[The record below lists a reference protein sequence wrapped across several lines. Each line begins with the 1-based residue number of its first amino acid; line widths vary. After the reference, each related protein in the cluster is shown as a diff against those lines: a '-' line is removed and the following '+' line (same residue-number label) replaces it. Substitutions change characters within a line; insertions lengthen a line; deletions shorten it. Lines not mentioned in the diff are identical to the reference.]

1 MCLMSKGPSGEFT
14 AKLARVH
21 SVCVCWELA
30 GVLHV
35 ALYLFIIDLSTFHNL
50 PLEVSPHWLPHCM
63 LCLKLPSGLA
73 GLYVPGSDTLSG
85 LVPAVFLLSE
95 ECALSL
101 WRLTLCSLLES

>member
-21 SVCVCWELA
+21 SVCVLGASWCA
-30 GVLHV
+30 PCS

-50 PLEVSPHWLPHCM
+50 PLEVSPHWLLHCM
-63 LCLKLPSGLA
+63 LCLKLLSGLA